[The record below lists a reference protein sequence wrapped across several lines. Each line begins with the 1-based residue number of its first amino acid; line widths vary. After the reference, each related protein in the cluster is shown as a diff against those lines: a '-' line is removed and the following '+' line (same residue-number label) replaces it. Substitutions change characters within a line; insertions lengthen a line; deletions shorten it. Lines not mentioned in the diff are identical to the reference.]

1 MGTSKQ
7 TLAPWNRQ
15 RDSALGMGSDP
26 LNRSRRPPGFKRRCL
41 GKACRRA
48 TDAMHTVLPQASP
61 QMPPLCEGDGRRTGP
76 ALRVHRS
83 YRDGAAIE
91 PRLYDPGLRGHAC
104 DAKAAT
110 RNDPQRAL
118 ELLKYLGSRHPQKR
132 AAGASP
138 QPRTK
143 NARGQRSC
151 QLHLSNELRPVQPK
165 LFHVQR
171 ARRTPCV
178 VYIF

>member
-26 LNRSRRPPGFKRRCL
+26 LNGSRRPPGFKRRCL
-41 GKACRRA
+41 VEACRRA

-61 QMPPLCEGDGRRTGP
+61 RMPPLAEGDGRRTGP
-76 ALRVHRS
+76 TLRLHRS

-91 PRLYDPGLRGHAC
+91 PRLHDPGLRGHAC
-104 DAKAAT
+104 EAKAAT
-110 RNDPQRAL
+110 RNGPQRAL
-118 ELLKYLGSRHPQKR
+118 EFLKYMGSRHPQKS
-132 AAGASP
+132 AAGASSAT
-138 QPRTK
+138 QNKT
-143 NARGQRSC
+143 ARGQHSR
-151 QLHLSNELRPVQPK
+151 QLHLSNENRPVQPE
-165 LFHVQR
+165 LFHMQR
-171 ARRTPCV
+171 ARRMPCV

>member
-1 MGTSKQ
+1 MGTSMQ
-7 TLAPWNRQ
+7 TWAPWNRQ
-15 RDSALGMGSDP
+15 RDSALGMASDP
-26 LNRSRRPPGFKRRCL
+26 LNRSRRPPRFKTRCL
-41 GKACRRA
+41 GEPCRRA

-61 QMPPLCEGDGRRTGP
+61 RMPPLCEGDGRRTGP
-76 ALRVHRS
+76 ALRVRRS
-83 YRDGAAIE
+83 YRDGAALE
-91 PRLYDPGLRGHAC
+91 PRLHDSGLRGHAC

-118 ELLKYLGSRHPQKR
+118 EFLEYLGSRHPQKR
-132 AAGASP
+132 AAGASSAT
-138 QPRTK
+138 QNKTG
-143 NARGQRSC
+143 RGQHSC
-151 QLHLSNELRPVQPK
+151 QLHLSNEHRPVQPK